1 MILKGNTRSNAS
13 GLAKHLENTRDNDHV
28 TVHELRGFASE
39 DFSEC
44 LLEVEAMAKGT
55 RCQKEFY
62 SLSFNPPKDVSAD
75 REVFLDAIAQ
85 SEKKLGLQNVPRAI
99 IFHEKYG
106 RQHAHVVWSRID
118 PKTGVARDIKHD
130 RLKLQSLSIDLYRQH
145 GWELPA
151 GLKDKAQAK
160 KENFNLAEAR
170 RADEG
175 QSDTISTRERIVEA
189 WQKTENRHEFE
200 KALAENNLIL
210 AHGRNG
216 FVVVDLQGDINA
228 VPRTVGLRKRV
239 VEASLGSPASLPS
252 AEDAKAHMKELRAR
266 LKDQVVE
273 AQRVKQDQ
281 ALEALSS
288 EKQQMVDRQRTGRE
302 KLLKV
307 QEKRQAIETHAR
319 ADRLRGG
326 LVGIWDRLTG
336 RYQRT
341 KRENLAD
348 KEACNARDAE
358 EVQKMV
364 SAQITER
371 QELQLRIERA
381 EKISAGEQKDGQ
393 AVKIDPADLKVRQT
407 DDAKAQ
413 AVKKARQEKLE
424 RERKV
429 EPPPPPPEL
438 DPNKPK
444 NRPR

>member
-28 TVHELRGFASE
+28 TIYELRGFASA
-39 DFSEC
+39 DFNEG

-55 RCQKEFY
+55 KCQKEFY

-75 REVFLDAIAQ
+75 REIFLDAIAQ
-85 SEKKLGLQNVPRAI
+85 SEKKLGFENLPRAI

-118 PKTGVARDIKHD
+118 PESGVARDIKHD

-175 QSDTISTRERIVEA
+175 LSDTVSSRERIVKAWEKSEDRKSFEA
-189 WQKTENRHEFE
+189 
-200 KALAENNLIL
+200 ALAENNLIL
-210 AHGRNG
+210 AHGRTG

-228 VPRTVGLRKRV
+228 VPRSVGERKRV
-239 VEASLGSPASLPS
+239 VEARLGSPASLPS
-252 AEDAKAHMKELRAR
+252 AEAAKAHMKDLRAR

-273 AQRVKQDQ
+273 VQRVKQDQ
-281 ALEALSS
+281 ALAALSF
-288 EKQQMVDRQRTGRE
+288 EKQQMVDRQRTERE
-302 KLLKV
+302 KLLKA
-307 QEKRQAIETHAR
+307 QEKRQAIETRAR
-319 ADRLRGG
+319 ADRLRSG

-341 KRENLAD
+341 KRKNLAD
-348 KEACNARDAE
+348 KEACKTRDAE
-358 EVQKMV
+358 ETQKLV

-371 QELQLRIERA
+371 QELQVRVEMA

-407 DDAKAQ
+407 EDAKERAIE
-413 AVKKARQEKLE
+413 KSSQEKLE

-429 EPPPPPPEL
+429 EPPPPEL
-438 DPNKPK
+438 DPSKPK
-444 NRPR
+444 NRLR

>member
-28 TVHELRGFASE
+28 TIHELRGFASE
-39 DFSEC
+39 DFSEG

-85 SEKKLGLQNVPRAI
+85 SEKKLGFENLPRAI

-118 PKTGVARDIKHD
+118 PETGLARDIKHD
-130 RLKLQSLSIDLYRQH
+130 HLKLQSLSIDLYRQH

-151 GLKDKAQAK
+151 GLRDKAQAK

-175 QSDTISTRERIVEA
+175 QSDIISSRERIVEA
-189 WQKTENRHEFE
+189 WDRSEDKKSFE
-200 KALAENNLIL
+200 AALAENNLIL
-210 AHGRNG
+210 ANGKRG

-228 VPRTVGLRKRV
+228 VPRSVGERKRV
-239 VEASLGSPASLPS
+239 VEARLGSPISLPS
-252 AEDAKAHMKELRAR
+252 AEDAKTHMKDLRTR

-273 AQRVKQDQ
+273 TQRVKQYQ
-281 ALEALSS
+281 ALAALSS
-288 EKQQMVDRQRTGRE
+288 EKQQMVDRQRTERE
-302 KLLKV
+302 KLLKA
-307 QEKRQAIETHAR
+307 QEKRQTIEARAR
-319 ADRLRGG
+319 ADRLRSG

-341 KRENLAD
+341 KRENLVD
-348 KEACNARDAE
+348 KEACNLRDAKE
-358 EVQKMV
+358 TQKLV
-364 SAQITER
+364 STQITER

-381 EKISAGEQKDGQ
+381 EKISAGEQKNGQ
-393 AVKIDPADLKVRQT
+393 AVKIDPEDLKVRQT
-407 DDAKAQ
+407 ADAKGLS
-413 AVKKARQEKLE
+413 VKKVEQEKQE